1 MDCNDFSKKVSD
13 YIDGELGERTHGR
26 VERHAADCPLC
37 AKLLRNLQALVKQL
51 SQLPRMQPSAGFD
64 FALRSRLLMETT
76 KEAQLGRKV
85 QRFLFPTLPRT
96 FASAAAI
103 LLLALGITLGWRG
116 HTDRLGNEI
125 SQSSLPAAID
135 QGALKSLSHE
145 ESYTISSKFYR
156 AQEDSAQTPAK
167 PVRPDRQTAPA
178 HRVMVR
184 F

>member
-1 MDCNDFSKKVSD
+1 MDCNGFAKKVSD

-26 VERHAADCPLC
+26 VERHAADCPSC
-37 AKLLRNLQALVKQL
+37 AKLLRDLQALVKQL
-51 SQLPRMQPSAGFD
+51 SQLPRVQPSAGFD

-76 KEAQLGRKV
+76 KEARLGRKV

-116 HTDRLGNEI
+116 HTDRLELENEI
-125 SQSSLPAAID
+125 SRSGLPVAID
-135 QGALKSLSHE
+135 RGALKNLSHE
-145 ESYTISSKFYR
+145 ESYTISSKFYAR
-156 AQEDSAQTPAK
+156 EDSAQTPAK
-167 PVRPDRQTAPA
+167 PVRRQTAPA
-178 HRVMVR
+178 RRVMVR